1 MTIGQDASK
10 DSFLVRAEAYQLVGK
25 LQRLPPEAVSEELI
39 EKACLR
45 TRSST
50 FLGNLC
56 VQTVCIS
63 IRYLDL

>member
-50 FLGNLC
+50 FLGHLR
-56 VQTVCIS
+56 V
-63 IRYLDL
+63 

>member
-45 TRSST
+45 TCSST
-50 FLGNLC
+50 FLGHLRA
-56 VQTVCIS
+56 QTVCIS
-63 IRYLDL
+63 IRYVDL